1 MKTSNTFRNSLS
13 AIVLGL
19 SMTVTSSASAGWF
32 FWGTPEV
39 DSETAQETS
48 LIEKIGQLAGIAGLR
63 FETDSMSGVT
73 DQDGNFDYVEGEDV
87 RFYLGNTLIGEV
99 KAKEVVSALDFLSAG
114 DHPDKLQNLLR
125 VLDTLDAD
133 DNAENGVEITDAADQ
148 YMSQFTLPLN
158 KPAVLFEGSQVVTG
172 LVNAFTN
179 NTGLNGAVDAF
190 VSFRETLLNTRRN
203 TDEEIILSLMNT
215 KWDAELKSTACS
227 DQTQTANL
235 VYNFNIFG
243 ILTYGQHN
251 LTQTVTDSGI
261 DCKATHSGFYFNTY
275 ETDNL
280 YTCANKCTASDLN
293 RVIIEDD
300 AFGEIVTTISY
311 NQEESTIQVHTSYF
325 DEAGS
330 QTETLVLTKR

>member
-1 MKTSNTFRNSLS
+1 MKTSNTFRNALS

-32 FWGTPEV
+32 FWGTPKV
-39 DSETAQETS
+39 DPETVQETS
-48 LIEKIGQLAGIAGLR
+48 IIEKIGQLAGIAGLR

-73 DQDGNFDYVEGEDV
+73 DEDGNFDYVDGEDV

-99 KAKEVVSALDFLSAG
+99 KAKEVVSALDFLSTG

-125 VLDTLDAD
+125 ILDTLDAD
-133 DNAENGVEITDAADQ
+133 DNPENGVEITDAADQ

-158 KPAVLFEGSQVVTG
+158 NPAILFEGSQVVTG

-179 NTGLNGAVDAF
+179 KTGLSGAVDAF
-190 VSFRETLLNTRRN
+190 VSFRETLLNSRRN
-203 TDEEIILSLMNT
+203 TDEEILLSLMNT

-243 ILTYGQHN
+243 ILTYGHHN
-251 LTQTVTDSGI
+251 LTQTATNSGI

-275 ETDNL
+275 ETDAL

-293 RVIIEDD
+293 RVIIDED

-311 NQEESTIQVHTSYF
+311 NQEEGTIQVHTSYF